1 MRPFLLLLFILFYSI
16 QSRAG
21 RVHGIITD
29 EKGHVLPFASVL
41 VKGTPI
47 GTTANNEGKY
57 FLQLN
62 AGKYIIVAQYVG
74 YQRQEKEITIGE
86 GEIQLDFKLSLQNLS
101 LKEVVVRPGAEDPAY
116 EIIRNAIKKRE
127 YYLNQLSRFQCE
139 VYTKGIFKLRDYPKK
154 FFGQEVDFEDG
165 DTGKKKILYL
175 SETVSKYSVDKPNKV
190 KIEVLSTKVSGESGG
205 FGFSAPQII
214 SFYENN
220 LQIGSG
226 LSSRGFISPIAN
238 NAMNFY
244 RYKYEGSFFED
255 GKEINRI
262 KVTPKRKYEP
272 LFSGYIQITEGDW
285 RIHSLQLQLTKE
297 SQMQLVDTLR
307 IEQLFVPY
315 EKDIWVIKTQVIYP
329 AIKMFG
335 FDAYGNFVN
344 VYSNFDTDP
353 LFARKFF
360 NNTILKY
367 TDSSN
372 KKPTVYW
379 DSVRPLPLLTEE
391 INDYRK
397 KDSLEQLRK
406 SPGYLDSLDR
416 KRNKVSVAGI
426 LFTGESFSRSRSRSS
441 FQIDPL
447 ISSVQFNTVEG
458 WVTNL
463 RVAWFKRLDSLPGS
477 RRSISIAPTIR
488 YGFSNGHLN
497 SSVSVGYNTGKKFP
511 YAISAAGGK
520 RVFQFNN
527 ANPITPFL
535 NTLSTLFYERNYMKI
550 YEAWYGRVNVSK
562 TVTEGVNVSA
572 GLQYQDRMPLE
583 NTTDYTFK
591 DSETREFSPN
601 FPQELM
607 SENFKRH
614 QSFTLS
620 AAVSWRPGNKYVE
633 FPDNKFSVGS
643 KYPTFSLSVLKGV
656 NKLFGS
662 DVDYAKW
669 RFRINDVVNLK
680 LFGSLRYNIV
690 AGGFLRTDSVPVID
704 YTHFNGNQVALA
716 SPYLSSFQLL
726 PYYTYSNT
734 ASNYY
739 QLNVEHHFNGMLTN
753 KIPGFRTL
761 NWHLVGGFNGFY
773 VNQSKNYI
781 EPFIGLENILR
792 IIRLDL
798 YWGIAH
804 GQPTTSGFR
813 IAIVGITDQISN
825 D

>member
-1 MRPFLLLLFILFYSI
+1 MRPILLLLFVLIFSA
-16 QSRAG
+16 RAHAG
-21 RVHGIITD
+21 RVYGSVTD
-29 EKGHVLPFASVL
+29 EKGNLLPFASIL
-41 VKGTPI
+41 VKGTPV

-57 FLQLN
+57 FLQLSP
-62 AGKYIIVAQYVG
+62 GKHIIVAQYVG

-86 GEIQLDFKLSLQNLS
+86 GEMQLDFRLSLQNLS

-127 YYLNQLSRFQCE
+127 YYLNQLDRFQCD
-139 VYTKGIFKLRDYPKK
+139 VYTKGIFKLRDYPRKI
-154 FFGQEVDFEDG
+154 FGKEVDFEDG
-165 DTGKKKILYL
+165 DTSKKKILYL
-175 SETVSKYSVDKPNKV
+175 SETISKYSVDKPNKT
-190 KIEVLSTKVSGESGG
+190 KIEVLSTKVSGQSGG

-226 LSSRGFISPIAN
+226 LSSRGFISPIAD
-238 NAMNFY
+238 NALNFY

-262 KVTPKRKYEP
+262 KVIPKRKYEP

-315 EKDIWVIKTQVIYP
+315 DKDIWVIKTQVIYP
-329 AIKMFG
+329 AIRMFG

-344 VYSNFDTDP
+344 VYSSFDTDP
-353 LFARKFF
+353 VFARKFF

-372 KKPTVYW
+372 KRPNIYW

-391 INDYRK
+391 INDYHK
-397 KDSLEQLRK
+397 KDSLEQVRK
-406 SPGYLDSLDR
+406 NPRYLDSLDR
-416 KRNKVSVAGI
+416 KGNKPSVIDI
-426 LFTGESFSRSRSRSS
+426 LFTGQSFGRSRNRSS
-441 FQIDPL
+441 LHIDPL
-447 ISSVQFNTVEG
+447 ISSIQFNTVEG

-463 RVAWFKRLDSLPGS
+463 RMSWVKRLDSLPAS
-477 RRSISIAPTIR
+477 QKSVRITPTVR

-497 SSVSVGYNTGKKFP
+497 ASLNVGYTTGRKFP
-511 YAISAAGGK
+511 YTIDVAGGK

-527 ANPITPFL
+527 ANPISPLL
-535 NTLSTLFYERNYMKI
+535 NSLSTLFYERNYMKI
-550 YEAWYGRVNVSK
+550 YEAWFGRVGVSK
-562 TVTEGVNVSA
+562 TITEGVNLFA

-591 DSETREFSPN
+591 DSETREFTPN
-601 FPQELM
+601 YPQELM

-614 QSFTLS
+614 QSFTIS
-620 AAVSWRPGNKYVE
+620 AGVSWRPGNKYIE

-643 KYPTFSLSVLKGV
+643 KYPTFSLSFLKGV
-656 NKLFGS
+656 NKVFGS

-680 LFGSLRYNIV
+680 LFGSFRYNIV
-690 AGGFLRTDSVPVID
+690 AGGFLQRDSVPVID
-704 YTHFNGNQVALA
+704 YTHFNGNLVAVA
-716 SPYLSSFQLL
+716 SSYLNSFQLL

-753 KIPGFRTL
+753 KIPGFRAL
-761 NWHLVGGFNGFY
+761 NWHLVGGVNGFY

-798 YWGIAH
+798 YWGIPY
-804 GQPTTSGFR
+804 GQPTTTGFR
-813 IAIVGITDQISN
+813 FSVAGFMGNGGD